1 MKDIESL
8 QRQIEDSGMADKLRQ
23 AADSAEGQRIMRSI
37 DTAAVER
44 AAKQG
49 DMQALKDILGKVLA
63 TPEGQNLARKI
74 KQSMQDK

>member
-1 MKDIESL
+1 MKNLESL

-37 DTAAVER
+37 DTAAVEK

-63 TPEGQNLARKI
+63 TPEGQSLAKKI

>member
-8 QRQIEDSGMADKLRQ
+8 QRQIESSGMADKLRQ

>member
-1 MKDIESL
+1 MKNLESL

-37 DTAAVER
+37 DTAAVEK

-49 DMQALKDILGKVLA
+49 DMQALKDILGKVLS
-63 TPEGQNLARKI
+63 TPEGQSLARKI